1 MLNVLRHVVW
11 LLFYRVLLRS
21 EGSSV
26 RGRTRS
32 TWRELL
38 RARAVAAKRHGESIS
53 FRHAVI
59 RTRPATRGCT
69 VIGAATCLLLL
80 LPLAISGCRGN
91 EEQRLRAQP
100 RTAPVKVA
108 KRIPNLIGMTYEE
121 ARARFLKA
129 GGAVVRAKPTPSP
142 KPRGTVIGQQPPPG
156 ERFTHSIE
164 LVVAHPLDER

>member
-11 LLFYRVLLRS
+11 LLSYRVPLRP
-21 EGSSV
+21 GASSV
-26 RGRTRS
+26 HGRTRS

-38 RARAVAAKRHGESIS
+38 RVVAKRHGGSVS

-80 LPLAISGCRGN
+80 LSLAISGCRGN

-108 KRIPNLIGMTYEE
+108 KRIPNLIGMTYED